1 MLLQLLAIIINF
13 IPILIAIILHEVAH
27 GYAAYKF
34 GDDTAKKYGRLS
46 LNPLRHIDLF
56 GSIIIPALLYY
67 SGVGFVFGWAK
78 PVPVNFNNLKNKW
91 QEFIVAAAGIIAN
104 ILLALVFAMLLR
116 VENLI
121 SLPVLHNV
129 ISVFLLNMVVYNIV
143 LAIFNIL
150 PIPPLDGSKIFFGWM
165 KNAWAKKYVN
175 SEQSGMVI
183 IVGIAFILPYLGKMF
198 SMDFNILGWYMI
210 NMSKFFI
217 SLLV

>member
-1 MLLQLLAIIINF
+1 MLLHLLAIIINF

-121 SLPVLHNV
+121 SLPDGPKRTIICN
-129 ISVFLLNMVVYNIV
+129 
-143 LAIFNIL
+143 
-150 PIPPLDGSKIFFGWM
+150 PPLIEYHLKYFRLLFYLSM
-165 KNAWAKKYVN
+165 KY
-175 SEQSGMVI
+175 
-183 IVGIAFILPYLGKMF
+183 F
-198 SMDFNILGWYMI
+198 DC
-210 NMSKFFI
+210 
-217 SLLV
+217 